1 MKTYFALALTA
12 VALSAHA
19 QIVNGSFTSLNT
31 GFGSDYTYDAS
42 NLYPEGTYTVNSD
55 AHNVHG
61 SWASFGDHT
70 TGNGQMLV
78 VNASGD
84 ASKAFWKQ
92 SVSLAANTAYTFSF
106 WGASTYP
113 VEAANVVL
121 GVNGV
126 DTGSSLLSLTTG
138 AWTKYTM
145 NFTTGASGTVN
156 LSLRDSNPAL
166 YGNDFAIDDIS
177 VSRSLSSVPGPASA
191 VVLGVNA
198 LAMARRR
205 KRA

>member
-1 MKTYFALALTA
+1 MKSFFALALTA

-19 QIVNGSFTSLNT
+19 QIVNGDFTAGNN
-31 GFGSDYTYDAS
+31 GFDSDYTYDAS
-42 NLYPEGTYTVNSD
+42 NLYPEGYYTVTND

-78 VNASGD
+78 VNAAGD

-121 GVNGV
+121 SVNGI
-126 DTGSSLLSLTTG
+126 DKGSSLLSLTTG
-138 AWTKYTM
+138 DWTKYTM
-145 NFTTGASGTVN
+145 NFTTDGTGLAN
-156 LSLRDSNPAL
+156 FALRDSNPAL
-166 YGNDFAIDDIS
+166 YGNDFVIDDIS
-177 VSRSLSSVPGPASA
+177 VSRSVSSVPGPASA
-191 VVLGVNA
+191 VVLGFNA